1 MRAAVAWSYELLSAA
16 EKDLFCRLSVFP
28 GSFSLDAAVAVAGRA
43 GTGAAQHLLS
53 LVSKSMV
60 STAPPDGGRTRY
72 ALLETLR
79 QFGAAQLDDVN
90 AEQARADHAAF
101 YLEIAH
107 SAGPEPFGPGLTP
120 WLWRVDLEFENL
132 RAAFAYL
139 QARHERRAELV
150 GALVVLRRY
159 FVARYQR
166 RREGFRLLEGAL
178 VDARLAEAPGLM
190 ARALATASSLA
201 QSIEVEASAG
211 YAEAGRD
218 LALATGDT
226 AAAAL
231 ASALLAQVHGLAGLG
246 DEAESEQAMQLAR
259 QVGDPVLV
267 VEALLGMAFSLANWS
282 QYSDSRLKARAFLEE
297 VLMTAEKMG
306 DDSFCSTAHGNLS
319 QLSLTEGRPQ
329 MARPHVER
337 WVVLMKEL
345 GVEGGPKR
353 QADLLLAEGDV
364 RGALAFAK
372 DSFELARRADSPVQI
387 ADTSGF
393 AATCAVALEA
403 DQVAARL
410 YGFTQMEYERGG
422 FSRRLEL
429 DYIVE
434 HGLGTLKSRMGD
446 TEFALALAQGADMTR
461 EELADLIGVLAEAN
475 AQPSSTSVNG

>member
-1 MRAAVAWSYELLSAA
+1 
-16 EKDLFCRLSVFP
+16 
-28 GSFSLDAAVAVAGRA
+28 
-43 GTGAAQHLLS
+43 
-53 LVSKSMV
+53 MV

-107 SAGPEPFGPGLTP
+107 SAGPEPFRPGLTP

-297 VLMTAEKMG
+297 VLMIAEKMG

-329 MARPHVER
+329 VARPHVER

-364 RGALAFAK
+364 RGASGVRQRQFR
-372 DSFELARRADSPVQI
+372 ARP
-387 ADTSGF
+387 TG
-393 AATCAVALEA
+393 
-403 DQVAARL
+403 
-410 YGFTQMEYERGG
+410 
-422 FSRRLEL
+422 
-429 DYIVE
+429 
-434 HGLGTLKSRMGD
+434 
-446 TEFALALAQGADMTR
+446 
-461 EELADLIGVLAEAN
+461 
-475 AQPSSTSVNG
+475 